1 MAGLPLRIIVGL
13 GNPGPEHLVT
23 RHNAG
28 FWFVDL
34 LARRHGGE
42 FRDYR
47 KYSGETARITL
58 SEQEIVLLK
67 PTTYMNRSGLS
78 IRQLSDFYKI
88 APEEILVAHDELDL
102 PVGSVRLKQGGGHG
116 GHNGLRD
123 TIAHIG
129 ETFWR
134 LRLGIGHPGNKAE
147 VIDYVLT
154 RAPRAE
160 EDLIL
165 EAVEHGGGLHA
176 SIARTGRGTRH
187 DPAAQPG
194 RKDLMP
200 IRCGIVG
207 LPNVGKSTLFN
218 ALTRAQIAAE
228 NYPFCTIDPN
238 VGVVPV
244 PDPRLEKLAAIVHP
258 EKILPTT
265 VEFVDIAGLV
275 AGASKGEGLGNKFLA
290 HIREVDAIAHVVRCF
305 ENDDIIHVAGKI
317 DPASD
322 IEVINTELALA
333 DLDSVERAYQK
344 ALKAA
349 KAADKDAVKIAGPAG
364 EGARAV
370 EPGEGGAAAEARL
383 PMSMQC
389 CGTCTCSRTNRSCTW
404 PTSTRIGFTDNPRLD
419 RVREIAEGGGRDGG
433 ADLRRDRGGDRAA
446 RRGGPGRIPGGA
458 QAGRAGT
465 EQGDPGRLFAAG
477 AADLFHRR
485 GERSAGL
492 DGASPAPRRRR
503 PPG

>member
-1 MAGLPLRIIVGL
+1 MAALTFFIFCPVSAFRMSGLALRVIVGL

-47 KYSGETARITL
+47 KFSGETARITL
-58 SEQEIVLLK
+58 SEREVILLK

-165 EAVEHGGGLHA
+165 ETVGTAADVMPLLLEQGAERAMTRLH
-176 SIARTGRGTRH
+176 SR
-187 DPAAQPG
+187 
-194 RKDLMP
+194 
-200 IRCGIVG
+200 
-207 LPNVGKSTLFN
+207 VGKT
-218 ALTRAQIAAE
+218 
-228 NYPFCTIDPN
+228 
-238 VGVVPV
+238 
-244 PDPRLEKLAAIVHP
+244 
-258 EKILPTT
+258 
-265 VEFVDIAGLV
+265 
-275 AGASKGEGLGNKFLA
+275 
-290 HIREVDAIAHVVRCF
+290 
-305 ENDDIIHVAGKI
+305 
-317 DPASD
+317 
-322 IEVINTELALA
+322 
-333 DLDSVERAYQK
+333 
-344 ALKAA
+344 
-349 KAADKDAVKIAGPAG
+349 
-364 EGARAV
+364 
-370 EPGEGGAAAEARL
+370 
-383 PMSMQC
+383 
-389 CGTCTCSRTNRSCTW
+389 
-404 PTSTRIGFTDNPRLD
+404 
-419 RVREIAEGGGRDGG
+419 
-433 ADLRRDRGGDRAA
+433 
-446 RRGGPGRIPGGA
+446 
-458 QAGRAGT
+458 
-465 EQGDPGRLFAAG
+465 
-477 AADLFHRR
+477 
-485 GERSAGL
+485 
-492 DGASPAPRRRR
+492 
-503 PPG
+503 